1 MRFSVVQLLLLSSSV
16 SAAALAKEAPKG
28 FVTREG
34 QVFKLDGKNFYFAGS
49 NAYYFPF
56 NDVRSSRERQSPSP
70 LTLFSSH
77 PTLKRVSLPRRKPD

>member
-1 MRFSVVQLLLLSSSV
+1 MRFDFVQLLLLSSTV
-16 SAAALAKEAPKG
+16 SAAAIAKKAPKG

-56 NDVRSSRERQSPSP
+56 NDVRSSKE
-70 LTLFSSH
+70 L
-77 PTLKRVSLPRRKPD
+77 